1 MKILVTNDDGIQA
14 VGLRTLVEFAKTLGE
29 VTVCAPMCQQSAKSH
44 AINVHDPFE
53 VVRTDYDGGVTAYG
67 VNSTPVDCV
76 RFGMIGLDTQ
86 YDLVLS
92 GVNNGYNIGEDI
104 LYSGTVGCVFEAQLH
119 NTRAI
124 AFSTEHGKSGDV
136 LKYVKQAYDYIVNN
150 KLFGHCLAYNVN
162 IPESVKGGVVV
173 TKQGGAYF
181 TDEFIKV
188 DEHRFDQRG
197 YCVYRYG
204 NDLTLD
210 TDATMNGYISITPLS
225 VKRDD
230 EKAYERII
238 DKMRKA

>member
-14 VGLRTLVEFAKTLGE
+14 EGLRTLVEFAKALGD
-29 VTVCAPMCQQSAKSH
+29 VTVCAPTCQQSAKSH
-44 AINVHDPFE
+44 TINVHDPFE
-53 VVRTDYDGGVTAYG
+53 IKPVDYCGCGVTAYS

-76 RFGMIGLDTQ
+76 RFGMIGLNTQ

-124 AFSTEHGKSGDV
+124 AFSTEHGNSGNV
-136 LKYVKQAYDYIVNN
+136 LKYVQQAYKYIADNN
-150 KLFGHCLAYNVN
+150 LFDVCLAYNVN
-162 IPESVKGGVVV
+162 IPETVSGDVRI
-173 TKQGGAYF
+173 TRQGGAYF
-181 TDEFIKV
+181 TDEFIRV

-204 NDLTLD
+204 QDLTLD
-210 TDATMNGYISITPLS
+210 TDATMNGYISIMPLS
-225 VKRDD
+225 IKRDD
-230 EKAYERII
+230 EKAYETITS
-238 DKMRKA
+238 KKA